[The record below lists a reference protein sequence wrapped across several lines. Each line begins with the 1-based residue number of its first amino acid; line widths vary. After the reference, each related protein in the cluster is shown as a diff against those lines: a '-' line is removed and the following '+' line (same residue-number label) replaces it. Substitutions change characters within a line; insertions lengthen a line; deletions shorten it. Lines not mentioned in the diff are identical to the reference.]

1 MKDLVIT
8 GITEE
13 NYNSV
18 IKRIETLFPLVR
30 WHDDNKK
37 PHTSTYTDLKE
48 SGYVNEF
55 DDKFLALS
63 ITLSDYSLFYM
74 THKKA
79 NYVPQKYEIALPAT
93 QFLKQNVLNMPIEK
107 FI

>member
-1 MKDLVIT
+1 MKNLVIT

-13 NYNSV
+13 NYISV

-30 WHDDNKK
+30 WYDDNKK
-37 PHTSTYTDLKE
+37 PHTSTYTELKE
-48 SGYVNEF
+48 SYVKEVA
-55 DDKFLALS
+55 DKFLALS
-63 ITLSDYSLFYM
+63 INLSDYSLFYW
-74 THKKA
+74 TYKKA
-79 NYVPQKYEIALPAT
+79 NYVPKKYEIALPAT

>member
-18 IKRIETLFPLVR
+18 IKRIETLFPLAR
-30 WHDDNKK
+30 WNDDNKK
-37 PHTSTYTDLKE
+37 PHTSTYTELK
-48 SGYVNEF
+48 GFDGKEF
-55 DDKFLALS
+55 DKKFLAVS
-63 ITLSDYSLFYM
+63 ITLSDYSLFYL
-74 THKKA
+74 TYKTA
-79 NYVPQKYEIALPAT
+79 NYVPKKYEIALPAT
-93 QFLKQNVLNMPIEK
+93 QFLKQNILNMPIEK

>member
-18 IKRIETLFPLVR
+18 IKRIETLFPLSR
-30 WHDDNKK
+30 WNDDNKK
-37 PHTSTYTDLKE
+37 PHTSTYTELKE
-48 SGYVNEF
+48 SYVKEVA
-55 DDKFLALS
+55 DKFLALS
-63 ITLSDYSLFYM
+63 INLSDYSLFYM